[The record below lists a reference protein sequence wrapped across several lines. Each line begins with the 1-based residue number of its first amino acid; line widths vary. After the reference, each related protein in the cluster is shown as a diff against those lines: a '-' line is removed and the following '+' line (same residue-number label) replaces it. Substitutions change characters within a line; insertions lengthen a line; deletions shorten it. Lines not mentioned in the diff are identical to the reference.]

1 MSTREKSK
9 GGSGKLPS
17 YEEFK
22 NRIQNLEA
30 EMRNVDSHSDF
41 DWLLADVQQWVNS
54 WPPIL
59 DDNGSL

>member
-22 NRIQNLEA
+22 DHIQSLEA
-30 EMRNVDSHSDF
+30 EMRNVDSRCDF